1 MAKYQGF
8 KNWNHWNVS
17 LWVNNDEGL
26 YRLALGLIAEY
37 GSKARAAAEMVD
49 LLRLDGVTAT
59 PDGAPY
65 SVSAVRAAMAGM

>member
-1 MAKYQGF
+1 MAGYHGF

-17 LWVNNDEGL
+17 LWINNDEGL
-26 YRLALGLIAEY
+26 YRLAVGLIAEY
-37 GSKARAAAEMVD
+37 GNPARAAVEMVD
-49 LLRLDGVTAT
+49 LLHLDGVTAT